1 MRGGGVVLGFVLIKH
16 LKGANLFMAKSAAAT
31 LSLADRHFL
40 AEVAA
45 RVTKMPVNSR
55 EFVALSQHPSSV
67 VPHQSRGSPVNGE
80 CSTVGKPHAS
90 TYSSL

>member
-1 MRGGGVVLGFVLIKH
+1 
-16 LKGANLFMAKSAAAT
+16 MAKSAAGT
-31 LSLADRHFL
+31 LSLAITFL

-67 VPHQSRGSPVNGE
+67 VPHQSRGSPVNG
-80 CSTVGKPHAS
+80 
-90 TYSSL
+90 

>member
-1 MRGGGVVLGFVLIKH
+1 
-16 LKGANLFMAKSAAAT
+16 MAKSAAAT
-31 LSLADRHFL
+31 LSQPIVTFL

-67 VPHQSRGSPVNGE
+67 VPHQSMGSPVNG
-80 CSTVGKPHAS
+80 
-90 TYSSL
+90 